1 MSFYSLNSAMLSHTA
16 LLHPSEMGIA
26 RAVPGREQGQ
36 TGTDILHGVWST
48 HTQGMCRG
56 MGAGPLGP

>member
-1 MSFYSLNSAMLSHTA
+1 MRSHTA

-36 TGTDILHGVWST
+36 TGTDILPWALEPP
-48 HTQGMCRG
+48 HTGYVPGEWGLAHWAPRWVKM
-56 MGAGPLGP
+56 